1 MVAIASQP
9 SDLVGRVILT
19 KPNERGEVNRAQVVE
34 LIKDFEGEVEKDKD
48 LIKFKLN
55 YDHSSQ
61 EDIMSYNETTKTD
74 NAGSFVLS

>member
-9 SDLVGRVILT
+9 SDLVGRVFLT

-74 NAGSFVLS
+74 NIGSFELS